1 MMEFYYYEE
10 YLTSVSK
17 KILLWQCREKQVFIQ
32 LIYADWWKINNVKE
46 NPGEKLIQTSFFSKL
61 PSAHEVL
68 KKKDCS
74 VLYIIE
80 LFLLQGTEHKVD
92 PS

>member
-1 MMEFYYYEE
+1 MPSRRKMMEFYYYEE
-10 YLTSVSK
+10 FLTSVSK
-17 KILLWQCREKQVFIQ
+17 KILLWQCWEKQVFIQ

-74 VLYIIE
+74 VHHRT
-80 LFLLQGTEHKVD
+80 LFT
-92 PS
+92 PRNRT